1 MGGSEPKRKRGRP
14 RRNDNEINE
23 EQAGI
28 HGLVGLEISSLK
40 KSINGETNYNFDNFL
55 KNSIP
60 EQYSIEIIDDLD
72 RNKEIEKEFGEFQKF
87 KCDEISN
94 LINKNN
100 ENEDNINFNEL
111 INSVNKQFEIELIDH
126 EKIKGPSEIIYNV
139 GTDPLND
146 GMYNK
151 IHDKLS
157 RKEHKFNL
165 IDRNKMLNEVDNC
178 IELLSLLGTELKRG
192 SLKENLRN
200 YIVENIELSDEQIY
214 RLSQLLGSITKIN
227 DPTDSIEMIL
237 KYRLTIREIRS
248 FLLNFIKIKTLET
261 YLKKEVQMIHSGQFE
276 RYIEPITNFNVNELK
291 EKRLINRDSKI
302 GSIVKINFK
311 DGVTL
316 EVDPISKPKVI
327 YR

>member
-1 MGGSEPKRKRGRP
+1 
-14 RRNDNEINE
+14 
-23 EQAGI
+23 
-28 HGLVGLEISSLK
+28 
-40 KSINGETNYNFDNFL
+40 
-55 KNSIP
+55 
-60 EQYSIEIIDDLD
+60 
-72 RNKEIEKEFGEFQKF
+72 
-87 KCDEISN
+87 
-94 LINKNN
+94 
-100 ENEDNINFNEL
+100 
-111 INSVNKQFEIELIDH
+111 
-126 EKIKGPSEIIYNV
+126 
-139 GTDPLND
+139 
-146 GMYNK
+146 
-151 IHDKLS
+151 
-157 RKEHKFNL
+157 
-165 IDRNKMLNEVDNC
+165 MLNEVDNC